1 MTRSFRTHVAPRS
14 RSRVG
19 ALAHSGVFALVVL
32 ISFGMREARAQ
43 DPPDT
48 LQVIADSVLVDSLEA
63 VLISDSASADTIYY
77 NLPRFEGGAPEGWE
91 TGVWSWDR
99 AAIMA
104 SSANTLAEL
113 VAEVPGVI
121 VLLGGDYGTPA
132 AVSAF
137 GSGGGGV
144 RILRDG
150 FELFPVDGG
159 VADLARVGLGGIGR
173 VRLERSLGELLV
185 EMWSHEFDDGRPY
198 SLIEAGTG
206 ELETNLFRGLYA
218 DPTALGGS
226 LGLALERVDTQGP
239 GRKESGNR
247 VGSWVRY
254 QLHRGNDAGLALD
267 FRRMRTKT
275 AVTDFASSVT
285 RTDWAVRFRARLS
298 DNLVAEAYTGNSSHG
313 VEDIRE
319 AYALEGGSRAQHGLR
334 LGYGRRGLWG
344 RAEYR
349 LFGGDLPNDRLD
361 IQAGLDLGVLGGVAA
376 DAARASWYETTTMSQ
391 RVRVWTQPYLGFSFF
406 GSWESGAHGSRTLPL
421 MDGVLGSD
429 SIMAGESLNH
439 VTSGERSDPFG
450 ITERA
455 ATRFGA
461 RIAWRDATISAAKL
475 RIESDSL
482 IPLGIELDRGSPLL
496 PGMISKGWEVWGS
509 LPAVL
514 GGLRLEGSVQ
524 QWQEAAPYLPKKIYK
539 AALVFHRSFLD
550 SGNLELWGTLGVR
563 GHDPMKVHVLRGGSE
578 PEDRTLQTVPLY
590 ENWYGRIQVRV
601 LTLRVFVAWENITVN
616 RNLQTFPG
624 RILPALRSV
633 YGIRWSLWN

>member
-1 MTRSFRTHVAPRS
+1 MTKSCGKDSAPRS

-19 ALAHSGVFALVVL
+19 ALAHLGVFALVY
-32 ISFGMREARAQ
+32 ITSFGAREAWAQ

-48 LQVIADSVLVDSLEA
+48 LQVITDSLLVDSLEA
-63 VLISDSASADTIYY
+63 VLVSDSASADTIYY
-77 NLPRFEGGAPEGWE
+77 NLPRFEGRVPDGWE

-99 AAIMA
+99 SAIMA

-132 AVSAF
+132 AISAF

-159 VADLARVGLGGIGR
+159 VTDLARVGLGGIER
-173 VRLERSLGELLV
+173 VRLERALGELLI

-206 ELETNLFRGLYA
+206 ELETNLFRGSYA

-247 VGSWVRY
+247 VGSWIRY
-254 QLHRGNDAGLALD
+254 QIHRGDDAGLAVD
-267 FRRMRTKT
+267 FRRMSTKT
-275 AVTDFASSVT
+275 AVTNFASSVT
-285 RTDWAVRFRARLS
+285 RTDWAARFRVRLA
-298 DNLVAEAYTGNSSHG
+298 DNLTAEAYTGNSSHG
-313 VEDIRE
+313 VEDTRDP
-319 AYALEGGSRAQHGLR
+319 YVLEGGSRAQHGLR
-334 LGYGRRGLWG
+334 FGYGRRGLWG

-349 LFGGDLPNDRLD
+349 LFGGDLPNDRFD
-361 IQAGLDLGVLGGVAA
+361 FQAGLDLENLGGLAGSM
-376 DAARASWYETTTMSQ
+376 ARSSWSEATAVSQ
-391 RVRVWTQPYLGFSFF
+391 QVRVWTRPYLGFSFF
-406 GSWESGAHGSRTLPL
+406 GSWESGAHGSRTLPI
-421 MDGVLGSD
+421 MDGVP
-429 SIMAGESLNH
+429 ESNSAAPEEGL
-439 VTSGERSDPFG
+439 VTPVDRPDPFG
-450 ITERA
+450 ITDRT

-461 RIAWRDATISAAKL
+461 RFAWRDATISAARL
-475 RIESDSL
+475 RVESDSL
-482 IPLGIELDRGSPLL
+482 IPLGIEPDRGSPLL
-496 PGMISKGWEVWGS
+496 SGVINEGWELWGS

-514 GGLRLEGSVQ
+514 AGLRLEGSVQ
-524 QWQEAAPYLPKKIYK
+524 QWQKDAPYLPKRNYK
-539 AALVFHRSFLD
+539 AALIYQRSFLE

-563 GHDPMKVHVLRGGSE
+563 GHDPMTVHVLKRGSE
-578 PEDRTLQTVPLY
+578 AEDHSLETVPVY

-601 LTLRVFVAWENITVN
+601 VTVRIFVAWENITVN
-616 RNLQTFPG
+616 RNLQMFPG
-624 RILPALRSV
+624 RVLPALRSV

>member
-1 MTRSFRTHVAPRS
+1 MTKSFGKDSAPRS

-19 ALAHSGVFALVVL
+19 ALAHLGVFALVY
-32 ISFGMREARAQ
+32 ITSFGAREAWTQ

-48 LQVIADSVLVDSLEA
+48 LQVITDSLSVDSLEA
-63 VLISDSASADTIYY
+63 VLVSDSASADTIYY
-77 NLPRFEGGAPEGWE
+77 NLPHFEGRVPDGWE

-99 AAIMA
+99 SAIMA

-132 AVSAF
+132 AISAF

-159 VADLARVGLGGIGR
+159 VTDLARVGLGGIER
-173 VRLERSLGELLV
+173 VRLERSLGELLI

-247 VGSWVRY
+247 VGSWIRY
-254 QLHRGNDAGLALD
+254 QIHRGDDAGLAVD
-267 FRRMRTKT
+267 FRRMGTKT

-285 RTDWAVRFRARLS
+285 RTDWAARFRVRLA
-298 DNLVAEAYTGNSSHG
+298 DNLTAEAYTGNSSHG
-313 VEDIRE
+313 VEDTRDP
-319 AYALEGGSRAQHGLR
+319 YVLEGGSRAQHGLR
-334 LGYGRRGLWG
+334 FGYGRRGLWG

-349 LFGGDLPNDRLD
+349 LFGGDLPNGRFDF
-361 IQAGLDLGVLGGVAA
+361 QAGLDLENLGGLAGSM
-376 DAARASWYETTTMSQ
+376 ARSSWSETTAVSQ
-391 RVRVWTQPYLGFSFF
+391 QVRVWTRPYFGFSFF
-406 GSWESGAHGSRTLPL
+406 GSWESGAHGSRTLPI
-421 MDGVLGSD
+421 MDGVP
-429 SIMAGESLNH
+429 ESNSAAAEKAL
-439 VTSGERSDPFG
+439 VTPADRPDPFG
-450 ITERA
+450 ITDRT
-455 ATRFGA
+455 ATRFGT
-461 RIAWRDATISAAKL
+461 RFAWRDVTISVARL
-475 RIESDSL
+475 RVESDSL

-496 PGMISKGWEVWGS
+496 SGAISEGWEAWGS

-514 GGLRLEGSVQ
+514 AGLRLEGSVQ
-524 QWQEAAPYLPKKIYK
+524 QWQKDAPYLPKRIYK
-539 AALVFHRSFLD
+539 AALVYRRSFLE

-563 GHDPMKVHVLRGGSE
+563 GHGPMTVHILKRGSE
-578 PEDRTLQTVPLY
+578 AEDHSLETVPVY

-601 LTLRVFVAWENITVN
+601 VTVRIFVAWENITIN
-616 RNLQTFPG
+616 RNLQMFPG
-624 RILPALRSV
+624 RVLPALRSV

>member
-1 MTRSFRTHVAPRS
+1 MTKSFGKDSAPRS

-19 ALAHSGVFALVVL
+19 ALAHLGVFALVY
-32 ISFGMREARAQ
+32 ITSFGAREAWAQ

-48 LQVIADSVLVDSLEA
+48 LQVITDSLSVDSLEA
-63 VLISDSASADTIYY
+63 VLVSDSASADTIYY
-77 NLPRFEGGAPEGWE
+77 NLPHFEGRVPDGWE

-99 AAIMA
+99 SAIMA

-132 AVSAF
+132 AISAF

-159 VADLARVGLGGIGR
+159 VTDLARVGLGGIER
-173 VRLERSLGELLV
+173 VRLERSLGELLI

-247 VGSWVRY
+247 VGSWIRY
-254 QLHRGNDAGLALD
+254 QIHRGDDAGLAVD
-267 FRRMRTKT
+267 FRRMGTKT

-285 RTDWAVRFRARLS
+285 RTDWAARFRVRLA
-298 DNLVAEAYTGNSSHG
+298 DNLTAEAYTGNSSHG
-313 VEDIRE
+313 VEDTRDP
-319 AYALEGGSRAQHGLR
+319 YVLEGGSRAQHGLR
-334 LGYGRRGLWG
+334 FGYGRRGLWG

-349 LFGGDLPNDRLD
+349 LFGGDLPNGRFDF
-361 IQAGLDLGVLGGVAA
+361 QAGLDLENLGGLAGSM
-376 DAARASWYETTTMSQ
+376 ARSSWSETTAVSQ
-391 RVRVWTQPYLGFSFF
+391 QVRVWTRPYFGFSFF
-406 GSWESGAHGSRTLPL
+406 GSWESGAHGSRTLPI
-421 MDGVLGSD
+421 MDGVP
-429 SIMAGESLNH
+429 ESNSAAAEEAL
-439 VTSGERSDPFG
+439 VTPADRPDPFG
-450 ITERA
+450 ITDRT
-455 ATRFGA
+455 ATRFGT
-461 RIAWRDATISAAKL
+461 RFAWRDVTISVARL
-475 RIESDSL
+475 RVESDSL

-496 PGMISKGWEVWGS
+496 SGAISEGWEAWGS

-514 GGLRLEGSVQ
+514 AGLRLEGSVQ
-524 QWQEAAPYLPKKIYK
+524 QWQKDAPYLPKRIYK
-539 AALVFHRSFLD
+539 AALVYRRSFLE

-563 GHDPMKVHVLRGGSE
+563 GHGPMTVHILKRGSE
-578 PEDRTLQTVPLY
+578 AEDHSLETVPVY

-601 LTLRVFVAWENITVN
+601 VTVRIFVAWENITIN
-616 RNLQTFPG
+616 RNLQMFPG
-624 RILPALRSV
+624 RVLPALRSV